1 MPEALRK
8 VNYAKVQISLL
19 NNQVF
24 FKLKEKIRKRSRS
37 LFPFFLLSL
46 RLPGGGLRHGGHVAD
61 GHLLGSLPLRNPA
74 IKFRLMV
81 RMALEG
87 FRMKLT
93 GRLTSKSGDSGD
105 SNLGQLG
112 KKQKFYVLCYAVPPV
127 ANAMKVLVLR
137 FWCYASYQPHTGLD
151 YYWFSNSFMFQAN

>member
-1 MPEALRK
+1 MSEKSPDFFIEQSSLFLIERK
-8 VNYAKVQISLL
+8 NT
-19 NNQVF
+19 
-24 FKLKEKIRKRSRS
+24 KRSRS

-137 FWCYASYQPHTGLD
+137 L
-151 YYWFSNSFMFQAN
+151 